1 MRGASRVPVLVSYH
15 AEIPHRTSQ
24 TTTSQKKHKPDHNSR
39 NTSNNRATPTK
50 TAMIHTTTLPAWPQ
64 QPWYTQ
70 QPYQPDHNSHDTPN
84 NRTSLTTTGMIHLT
98 TVPALQK
105 NSHDTP
111 YNCISLTTIAIIRQ
125 TTVPAWP
132 NIIERP
138 TTVWSPLPNAG
149 IKRNKLTPIPQEAV
163 KVNTSFCERRK
174 TERNIYRDAQHCLH
188 CTSYGTKRGLT
199 E

>member
-50 TAMIHTTTLPAWPQ
+50 TALIHTTTLPAW
-64 QPWYTQ
+64 
-70 QPYQPDHNSHDTPN
+70 PYQPDHNSHDTPN

-138 TTVWSPLPNAG
+138 TTVWAL
-149 IKRNKLTPIPQEAV
+149 
-163 KVNTSFCERRK
+163 
-174 TERNIYRDAQHCLH
+174 YRMQGLR
-188 CTSYGTKRGLT
+188 GTN
-199 E
+199 